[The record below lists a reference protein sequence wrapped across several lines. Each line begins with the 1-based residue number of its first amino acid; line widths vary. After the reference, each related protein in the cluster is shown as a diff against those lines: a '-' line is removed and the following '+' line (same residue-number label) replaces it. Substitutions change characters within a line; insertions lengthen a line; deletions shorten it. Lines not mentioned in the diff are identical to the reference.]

1 MKAFF
6 VAAAPIGFL
15 FCCRFILQAAGVD
28 CLMKTLLLFLI
39 RLYQKFISPLLPPS
53 CRFYPS
59 CSEYARQALAK
70 YGALK
75 GIWLATKR
83 LARCHPCHAG
93 GLDPVP

>member
-1 MKAFF
+1 LSTD
-6 VAAAPIGFL
+6 G
-15 FCCRFILQAAGVD
+15 GD
-28 CLMKTLLLFLI
+28 GLMKKLLIFLI
-39 RLYQKFISPLLPPS
+39 RLYQKFISPVLPPS

-70 YGALK
+70 HGALK

-83 LARCHPCHAG
+83 LARCHPYYAG